1 MIISHKHK
9 FIFVK
14 TKKVGGTS
22 LELALASICGEEDI
36 ITPTSDEDIR
46 KQLNFI
52 GPQNYLNT
60 FKDLGKRGSIKL
72 ILGLRE
78 RHEKYLRHYSC
89 DRIKDKIGTK
99 IWNEYYKFSV
109 MRNPYDFIVSHY
121 FSSKR
126 EESFKDYLLS
136 NPDHLLTNWNIISN
150 EKNEIMVDQVIKYE
164 EYEKGL
170 NIFSNKINLEENIY
184 NIFKKISAKTD
195 RRPSYATVNE
205 MFKNFEDGKKLV
217 EIINS
222 EEMKFGN
229 YQKL

>member
-1 MIISHKHK
+1 
-9 FIFVK
+9 
-14 TKKVGGTS
+14 
-22 LELALASICGEEDI
+22 
-36 ITPTSDEDIR
+36 
-46 KQLNFI
+46 
-52 GPQNYLNT
+52 
-60 FKDLGKRGSIKL
+60 
-72 ILGLRE
+72 
-78 RHEKYLRHYSC
+78 
-89 DRIKDKIGTK
+89 
-99 IWNEYYKFSV
+99 

>member
-1 MIISHKHK
+1 M
-9 FIFVK
+9 
-14 TKKVGGTS
+14 
-22 LELALASICGEEDI
+22 
-36 ITPTSDEDIR
+36 
-46 KQLNFI
+46 
-52 GPQNYLNT
+52 
-60 FKDLGKRGSIKL
+60 
-72 ILGLRE
+72 
-78 RHEKYLRHYSC
+78 
-89 DRIKDKIGTK
+89 
-99 IWNEYYKFSV
+99 EYY
-109 MRNPYDFIVSHY
+109 I
-121 FSSKR
+121 KR
-126 EESFKDYLLS
+126 KK
-136 NPDHLLTNWNIISN
+136 WNYGWSGY
-150 EKNEIMVDQVIKYE
+150 KK

>member
-1 MIISHKHK
+1 MIES
-9 FIFVK
+9 K
-14 TKKVGGTS
+14 T
-22 LELALASICGEEDI
+22 
-36 ITPTSDEDIR
+36 
-46 KQLNFI
+46 
-52 GPQNYLNT
+52 
-60 FKDLGKRGSIKL
+60 
-72 ILGLRE
+72 
-78 RHEKYLRHYSC
+78 
-89 DRIKDKIGTK
+89 
-99 IWNEYYKFSV
+99 
-109 MRNPYDFIVSHY
+109 
-121 FSSKR
+121 SKR
-126 EESFKDYLLS
+126 KESFKDYLLS